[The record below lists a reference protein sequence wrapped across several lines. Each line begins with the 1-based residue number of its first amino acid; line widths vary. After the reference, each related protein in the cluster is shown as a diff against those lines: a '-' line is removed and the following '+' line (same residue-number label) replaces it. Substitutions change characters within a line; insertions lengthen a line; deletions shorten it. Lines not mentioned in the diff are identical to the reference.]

1 MKSVMAIGAH
11 PDDIEFGCAGT
22 LIRHHQAGDTIVYVC
37 MTDTESQDGTTGEI
51 IRSADQV
58 RSETVAAAKEI
69 GCSTIKFLP
78 FKDLH
83 VPFSFQSVS
92 MLESVIKE
100 FKVDTIYTHWA
111 GDANQDH
118 IATFKSTMAAARYVP
133 NVFCYE
139 QIPISRM
146 TDNQMEINYYVDVD
160 KQFEK
165 KIRAALCHES
175 QIKKY
180 SKIGLD
186 VSENLTTLAKFRAIQ
201 AKCKYAE
208 AFKILKMVMH

>member
-1 MKSVMAIGAH
+1 MKNVMAIGAH

-22 LIRHHQAGDTIVYVC
+22 LIRHREDGDMIVYVC
-37 MTDTESQDGTTGEI
+37 MTDTESVDGITGEV
-51 IRSADQV
+51 IRSSEQV

-69 GCSTIKFLP
+69 GCTTLKFLP

-92 MLESVIKE
+92 MLEAIVKE
-100 FKVDTIYTHWA
+100 YGIDTLYTHWA

-118 IATFKSTMAAARYVP
+118 ISTFKSTMAAARYVP

-146 TDNQMEINYYVDVD
+146 TDNQMEINYYVDIE
-160 KQFEK
+160 KQFET
-165 KIRAALCHES
+165 KIRAANCHKS

-180 SKIGLD
+180 SKIGLN
-186 VSENLTTLAKFRAIQ
+186 VEENLTTLAKFRAIQ

-208 AFKILKMVMH
+208 AFQILKMVRH